1 MAKWICNKVNQG
13 LKSQIFLPSTI
24 TAATNWAYG
33 SRPVLSAVIRHL
45 DVQQDDNVFEVGFGV
60 GLGLQMLL
68 KKVLDGNGSVCGS
81 ERSAYLLNFV
91 EKGFLAM
98 NKKRFDRDKHLM
110 SGKLTLHEALDDSLP
125 FTDNIFDTIYHVDV
139 FYGWSQSEMDT
150 ICRELL
156 RVLRPLRSLV
166 CGMELGRLRRLND
179 YGILEEQE
187 FDPMRYMESLQRVG
201 FENIEIVYEKI
212 DKYGNPSDKKDS
224 VEIQLIF
231 ARKPIRPLLEEVK
244 PGWAQFEEQLQKELE
259 HRPEAVPQ
267 IPGKTLRQL
276 EKELFERLEEE
287 EGEAEKE
294 AIWRRREPKFFG
306 IDNKKLPLDGRRNV
320 LITSALPYVNNVPHL
335 GNIIG
340 SMLSADVFSRYCR
353 MREYQSLFICGT
365 DEYGTATE
373 MKALSEGIS
382 PRELCDKFYALH
394 KKAYDWFSIDFD
406 YFGRTT
412 NQHQTEIAQEIF
424 KKVHANGYT
433 SIGTQMQLHCGNCQK
448 FLADRFVNGIC
459 PHCDFVDARGDQC
472 DGCGRLLD
480 GVELV
485 EPKCVICGNKPT
497 PEESRHIFLD
507 LDTLSP
513 QLQDFLDRSLDSP
526 NSNWSGSAVAITKSW
541 LKKGLEKRC
550 ITRDLKWGTPVPLE
564 EFGSKVFYVWFDAP
578 IGYMSITKSLL
589 GEDWSRWWK
598 NPDEVE
604 LFNFLGKDNVAFHSI
619 IFPATLLATKEPFTQ
634 PRHICATEH
643 LLYGDQKFSKSRGVG
658 VFGDSVASI
667 GIPADVIRFYLLYM
681 RPEGAD
687 TAFCWDDFAAKVNS
701 ELLANLGNF
710 VLRTLTFLS
719 NNYGGLQPRIEPTSV
734 EDELFTAVDQ
744 EMREYV
750 RAMEDVRM
758 RDALQHILAISR
770 KGNQYMQAGQPW
782 ALVKG
787 TPEERKRAETIIGV
801 SANLNVLLSVLLYPF
816 MPNISEQIQ
825 RQCNL
830 SKNIV
835 MPEQFILFLKAGH
848 KHNKPFALFTKFE
861 PAKVAEW
868 KALFGATQQQQ
879 QQPQSQAVADG
890 VKKTTK
896 SPTKANKREEKGRD
910 KKELLEKASG

>member
-1 MAKWICNKVNQG
+1 MNSNETLLPHLGSISSYCQWEKVVNELLLRSTNNCIFIG
-13 LKSQIFLPSTI
+13 ESPKANFADPSQIFLPSTI
-24 TAATNWAYG
+24 TAATKWAYD

-45 DVQQDDNVFEVGFGV
+45 DVQQDDNVFEVGFV
-60 GLGLQMLL
+60 NAL
-68 KKVLDGNGSVCGS
+68 
-81 ERSAYLLNFV
+81 
-91 EKGFLAM
+91 
-98 NKKRFDRDKHLM
+98 NKKRFGRDKHLM

-166 CGMELGRLRRLND
+166 CGMELRRLRTLSD

-201 FENIEIVYEKI
+201 FENIEVVYEKI
-212 DKYGNPSDKKDS
+212 DRNGNPSDKRDS

-231 ARKPIRPLLEEVK
+231 ARKPIRPLLEEVQS
-244 PGWAQFEEQLQKELE
+244 GWAQFEEQLQKELE
-259 HRPEAVPQ
+259 QKPEAVPQ

-276 EKELFERLEEE
+276 EKELFEHLEEE
-287 EGEAEKE
+287 EREKE
-294 AIWRRREPKFFG
+294 AIWRRGEPKFFG
-306 IDNKKLPLDGRRNV
+306 INKKKLPLDGRRNV

-382 PRELCDKFYALH
+382 PRKLCDKFYALH
-394 KKAYDWFSIDFD
+394 KKVYDWLSIDFD
-406 YFGRTT
+406 FFGRTT

-424 KKVHANGYT
+424 KKVHENGYT

-459 PHCDFVDARGDQC
+459 PHCDFGDARGDQC

-485 EPKCVICGNKPT
+485 EPKCVICGNKPI

-513 QLQDFLDRSLDSP
+513 QLQHFLDKTLDSP
-526 NSNWSGSAVAITKSW
+526 NSRWSGSAVAITKSW

-550 ITRDLKWGTPVPLE
+550 ITRDLKWGTPVPMK
-564 EFGSKVFYVWFDAP
+564 EFVSKVFYVWFDAP

-598 NPDEVE
+598 SPDEVE

-643 LLYGDQKFSKSRGVG
+643 LLYGEQKFSKSRGVG

-719 NNYGGLQPRIEPTSV
+719 NNYGGLQPPIEPTSV
-734 EDELFTAVDQ
+734 EDELFTTVDQ

-787 TPEERKRAETIIGV
+787 TPEERKRAGTIIGV
-801 SANLNVLLSVLLYPF
+801 SANLN
-816 MPNISEQIQ
+816 E
-825 RQCNL
+825 QCNL

-835 MPEQFILFLKAGH
+835 MPEHFILFLKAGH
-848 KHNKPFALFTKFE
+848 KHNKPFALFTKLE
-861 PAKVAEW
+861 HAKVAEC
-868 KALFGATQQQQ
+868 KALRGD
-879 QQPQSQAVADG
+879 SSAV
-890 VKKTTK
+890 
-896 SPTKANKREEKGRD
+896 NKRCQRAIPKATTVKETDGHWWEKSSRFCPNGD
-910 KKELLEKASG
+910 G